1 MYLLL
6 IPSIFLVATAAITL
20 VPFHL
25 CLDLKIDGFSVTGFY
40 NVKWFGLTL
49 RKVELSGPGGD
60 KDIKRL
66 EDKRKT
72 SDRTV
77 SREEDAQKKDTADR
91 RSKFDRQRFLKDPR
105 MFIDALSS
113 FFRVLNDLMRTVH
126 TERLSLN
133 ITVGLDDPANTAVLC
148 GYLWSMASTVSNPST
163 LQIDPYFG
171 GDRLNGSVNAEIW
184 GRLLWVFVAFINAL
198 REKPIRRLLKEM
210 LLKGLRGLGNK
221 LQIKPQ
227 MRRPLWGPKG
237 KGNESGV

>member
-1 MYLLL
+1 M
-6 IPSIFLVATAAITL
+6 
-20 VPFHL
+20 
-25 CLDLKIDGFSVTGFY
+25 
-40 NVKWFGLTL
+40 
-49 RKVELSGPGGD
+49 
-60 KDIKRL
+60 

-184 GRLLWVFVAFINAL
+184 GRLLWVFVAFINAS

-210 LLKGLRGLGNK
+210 LLKVLRGLGNK
-221 LQIKPQ
+221 PQ
-227 MRRPLWGPKG
+227 MRQPLWGPKG
-237 KGNESGV
+237 KGNGNGV